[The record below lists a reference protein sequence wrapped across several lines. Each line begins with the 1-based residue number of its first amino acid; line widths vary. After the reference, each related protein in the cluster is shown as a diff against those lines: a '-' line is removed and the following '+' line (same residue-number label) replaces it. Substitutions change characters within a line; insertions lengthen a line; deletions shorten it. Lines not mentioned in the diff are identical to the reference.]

1 VVKVVEIILQNHN
14 PFDVDSVSSTL
25 VNIISGQVASP
36 AVANSLA
43 GFLDLCK
50 QKQSEFLEKRLV
62 EGEKQ

>member
-1 VVKVVEIILQNHN
+1 
-14 PFDVDSVSSTL
+14 
-25 VNIISGQVASP
+25 VASP

-43 GFLDLCK
+43 GFLDLGK